1 MNSRGFTLV
10 EWLIAMVI
18 GVFLLGGVLAVFVA
32 SRSTTNESFDQS
44 ELLENGRIAM
54 RLITQDLRWAGF
66 WGDFT
71 GGALTVG
78 DELTLS
84 SGATVANDCLDERN
98 EGSLPSSLFPVR
110 PLWVAHIST
119 AGTMSGFACI
129 SSPTRVANTDVISIK
144 RLIGNPVTGGLDANR
159 FYMATNT
166 QMAHL
171 FRGNETA
178 PSETTMPMRQ
188 IWEYQ
193 HHVYY
198 LSPNG
203 SGGFELRKRMLT
215 ADGGSWLISGALVDG
230 IERMVLLFGVDTS
243 NVPDGRIDKFSA
255 IDAVTSQEWGEGRV
269 IAVRVFL
276 LVRSLQASSR
286 YTNNNVYQLGDVSVA
301 GNGDGFRRLLL
312 ESTVVLRNPM
322 MMAGGGQ

>member
-1 MNSRGFTLV
+1 MKHHGFTLV

-18 GVFLLGGVLAVFVA
+18 GVFLLGGVMSIFVA
-32 SRSTTNESFDQS
+32 SRATTNESFDQS

-71 GGALTVG
+71 GGALIAG

-84 SGATVANDCLDERN
+84 ADATVTNDCLDERN
-98 EGSLPSSLFPVR
+98 EGSLPSNLFPVR
-110 PLWVAHIST
+110 PLWVTHISA

-129 SSPTRVANTDVISIK
+129 SSSTRVAGSDVISIK

-166 QMAHL
+166 QQAHL

-178 PSETTMPMRQ
+178 PSEAAMPMRQ

-203 SGGFELRKRMLT
+203 RGGFELRKRILT
-215 ADGGSWLISGALVDG
+215 ADGGSWLISGALVD
-230 IERMVLLFGVDTS
+230 TS
-243 NVPDGRIDKFSA
+243 NVPDGRVDKFSA

-286 YTNNNVYQLGDVSVA
+286 YTNNNVYQLGDIRVA

-322 MMAGGGQ
+322 VMAGGG